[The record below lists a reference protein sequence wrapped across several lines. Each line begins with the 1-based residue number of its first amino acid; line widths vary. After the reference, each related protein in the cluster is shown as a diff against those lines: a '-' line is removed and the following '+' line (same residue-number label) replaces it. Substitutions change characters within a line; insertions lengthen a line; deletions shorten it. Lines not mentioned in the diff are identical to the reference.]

1 MTEEK
6 LNRLNNIRSKLIMEK
21 RYLKALRELDKVSL
35 TFHDFTIKMKIKET
49 EDKIKTLTKEFEEG

>member
-6 LNRLNNIRSKLIMEK
+6 LNCLNKIRSEIIMER
-21 RYLKALRELDKVSL
+21 RYLKALKELDRIPL
-35 TFHDFTIKMKIKET
+35 TFHDLNIKTKIKET

>member
-6 LNRLNNIRSKLIMEK
+6 LNRLNSIRSEIIIE
-21 RYLKALRELDKVSL
+21 RRHLKALKELDSIPL
-35 TFHDFTIKMKIKET
+35 TFHDFTLKEKIKET

>member
-6 LNRLNNIRSKLIMEK
+6 LNRLNNIRSEIIIER
-21 RYLKALRELDKVSL
+21 RYLKALKELDRIPL
-35 TFHDFTIKMKIKET
+35 TFHDLNIKMKIKET

>member
-6 LNRLNNIRSKLIMEK
+6 LEHLNKIRSEIVMER
-21 RYLKALRELDKVSL
+21 RYLKALKELDSMPL

>member
-6 LNRLNNIRSKLIMEK
+6 LNRLNSIRSEIIME
-21 RYLKALRELDKVSL
+21 RNYLKALKELDRVPL

>member
-6 LNRLNNIRSKLIMEK
+6 LNRLNKIRSEIIMER
-21 RYLKALRELDKVSL
+21 RYLKALKELDSIPL
-35 TFHDFTIKMKIKET
+35 TFHNVNIKNKIKET